1 MNDIQTIQS
10 KISDTSG
17 EIVMYQPDETIRL
30 EVRLGEDTVWLSQ
43 QQMAE
48 SFMSSRTNI
57 VEHIQ
62 HIYSEKEL
70 EEISTCRNF
79 RQVRQEGKR
88 MVTRDIPMYNLDMI
102 ISVGYRINSKRGTM
116 FRQWANKVLKDY
128 LLKGYSVNKRF
139 EQLEQR
145 VSRTEEKIDFFV
157 RTSLPP
163 QQGIFFDG
171 QVFDAYRFVSDL
183 VRKAKHSITLIDNYI
198 DDSVLSLLDKRAAN
212 VEATIYTQRISKQ
225 LRLDI
230 ERHNSQYPAIIVKQ
244 FNKAHDRFLLI
255 DEEVYHIGASIKDLG
270 KKWFA
275 FTLMRDL
282 SPAMLTEH
290 LGKGSRF
297 TPPYKLKALL
307 SICYVKTAFSLMR
320 GGKAAVWLG
329 LVLLCLFSS
338 CNKDEEA
345 EYTIEDL
352 YEESKTLQYQTA
364 DSVEAFTQK
373 FYWYL
378 EAHPDAQDHPDYSK
392 IDDKIEQCTSSA
404 GTTANTDWG
413 RERMINNTLVACS
426 NAAGEFF

>member
-1 MNDIQTIQS
+1 LEYTA
-10 KISDTSG
+10 SD
-17 EIVMYQPDETIRL
+17 
-30 EVRLGEDTVWLSQ
+30 
-43 QQMAE
+43 
-48 SFMSSRTNI
+48 
-57 VEHIQ
+57 
-62 HIYSEKEL
+62 
-70 EEISTCRNF
+70 
-79 RQVRQEGKR
+79 GKR
-88 MVTRDIPMYNLDMI
+88 YQTKFYNLDAI
-102 ISVGYRINSKRGTM
+102 LSVGYRVNSINATL

-183 VRKAKHSITLIDNYI
+183 VRKAKHSIILIDNYV

-212 VEATIYTQRISKQ
+212 VEAIIYTQHISKQ
-225 LRLDI
+225 LQLDI

-290 LGKGSRF
+290 LGNGSRF
-297 TPPYKLKALL
+297 TPPL
-307 SICYVKTAFSLMR
+307 
-320 GGKAAVWLG
+320 
-329 LVLLCLFSS
+329 
-338 CNKDEEA
+338 
-345 EYTIEDL
+345 
-352 YEESKTLQYQTA
+352 
-364 DSVEAFTQK
+364 
-373 FYWYL
+373 
-378 EAHPDAQDHPDYSK
+378 
-392 IDDKIEQCTSSA
+392 
-404 GTTANTDWG
+404 
-413 RERMINNTLVACS
+413 
-426 NAAGEFF
+426 